1 MDTLS
6 FILALIV
13 LAALI
18 IGIRDIVQN
27 RITHKTH
34 KTLYSAI
41 IIMII
46 LVFVLFMDLLD

>member
-13 LAALI
+13 LVALI
-18 IGIRDIVQN
+18 FGIRDIVQN
-27 RITHKTH
+27 KITHKTH

-46 LVFVLFMDLLD
+46 LVFVLFMDLRD

>member
-1 MDTLS
+1 MDALS
-6 FILALIV
+6 FTLAIV
-13 LAALI
+13 VLVALI

-27 RITHKTH
+27 KITHKTH
-34 KTLYSAI
+34 KTLYTAI